1 MKKDRLTEYIAA
13 VLLAAS
19 IVSLVFVFANAN
31 ISHYTAR
38 MESDI
43 ASETLLATVLYENNF
58 IQPDSWYAS
67 TAIRLISTPN
77 LAAFIYP
84 LVGMDANLAM
94 GISCTVMMVIMLVVM
109 GLYCKQTGFPVLA
122 ALSSI
127 LLVLAFTK
135 PSDEWQRMIFVY
147 ASYYVS
153 HVITLFMILML
164 YNRAVRKQKVELWV
178 FALSMLV
185 AVVNG
190 LQGMHGCLFTYLPL
204 LGLELV
210 KRAILRIQNKK
221 LDRGIIFAWT
231 MLMTAASVIASKLT
245 ASNNIGAS
253 RNIRNA
259 FPKFRDEVWP
269 SVMEMFGFDNYGPLR
284 IVIIFAAVVGYI
296 LALKKLFGRDKA
308 EPESYSV
315 LLFPAGFV
323 VCLMLTTF
331 TTVEVAGR
339 YFLMLLFTVAVGD
352 ALFIMNVKSDSVKA
366 FTFFIAIFGLLQAAM
381 FNDALVIHDDAA
393 NVDNYKVAAWMNEK
407 NYEYGYSSFDHANY
421 ITVMGNNTAKV
432 RAVNN
437 MKDMKGCKWL
447 TDTNWYPPIKSADGP
462 TCYIVTE
469 HLNQEFSEFMDRE
482 EPKVIET
489 AEIGK
494 FTIYV
499 LDHDYTMW
507 E

>member
-153 HVITLFMILML
+153 HIITLFMILML

-190 LQGMHGCLFTYLPL
+190 LQGMHGCLFIYFPL
-204 LGLELV
+204 LGLEIV
-210 KRAILRIQNKK
+210 KRVIFKIQTRK
-221 LDRGIIFAWT
+221 LDRKLIFAWVV
-231 MLMTAASVIASKLT
+231 LMTAVSIIASKLT
-245 ASNNIGAS
+245 SSNNIGAS

-259 FPKFRDEVWP
+259 LPKFREEVWP
-269 SVMEMFGFDNYGPLR
+269 SIVDMVALDNYGTLR
-284 IVIIFAAVVGYI
+284 VVIIIAAILGY
-296 LALKKLFGRDKA
+296 LMALGKLFGREKED
-308 EPESYSV
+308 SVRFSV

-323 VCLMLTTF
+323 VCLLLTTF

-339 YFLMLLFTVAVGD
+339 YFLMLLFTIAVGN
-352 ALFIMNVKSDSVKA
+352 ALFIMNVKNKSIKA
-366 FTFFIAIFGLLQAAM
+366 FVVFIAIFGILQASV
-381 FNDALVIHDDAA
+381 FNNELVAHDDSEHLD
-393 NVDNYKVAAWMNEK
+393 VYKVAAWMNEK
-407 NYEYGYSSFDHANY
+407 GYEYGYSSFDHANC

-437 MKDMKGCKWL
+437 MKDMNGCKWL
-447 TDTNWYPPIKSADGP
+447 TDVTWYPPAKSEEGP
-462 TCYIVTE
+462 TCYVVTDY
-469 HLNQEFSEFMDRE
+469 LAQDFNEFMDRV
-482 EPKVIET
+482 EPEVLET
-489 AEIGK
+489 AQVGVY
-494 FTIYV
+494 TIYV
-499 LDHDYTMW
+499 LDHDYTVW

>member
-84 LVGMDANLAM
+84 LVGCDANLAM

-127 LLVLAFTK
+127 MLVLAFTK

-153 HVITLFMILML
+153 HIITLFMILML

-190 LQGMHGCLFTYLPL
+190 LQGMHGCLFIYFPL
-204 LGLELV
+204 LGLEIV
-210 KRAILRIQNKK
+210 KRVIFRIKTMK
-221 LDRGIIFAWT
+221 LDRKHIFAWVV
-231 MLMTAASVIASKLT
+231 LMTAVSIIASKLT
-245 ASNNIGAS
+245 SSNNIGAS

-259 FPKFRDEVWP
+259 LPKFREEVWP
-269 SVMEMFGFDNYGPLR
+269 SIVDMVALDNYGTLR
-284 IVIIFAAVVGYI
+284 VVIIIAAILGY
-296 LALKKLFGRDKA
+296 LMALGKLFGREKEDSA
-308 EPESYSV
+308 RYSV

-323 VCLMLTTF
+323 VCLLLTTF

-437 MKDMKGCKWL
+437 MKEMKGCKWL